1 MTFDLYETTLILAM
15 AATAT
20 AVHLASGDRSTGSAG
35 CTDPG
40 ILCLLRDDVEVSNPI
55 LGLVA
60 TGRDGVPVEVV
71 TLPARD

>member
-40 ILCLLRDDVEVSNPI
+40 ILCHLRDDVEVSNPI
-55 LGLVA
+55 LGLF
-60 TGRDGVPVEVV
+60 TIGHDGVPVEAVD
-71 TLPARD
+71 LSAHH